1 VGTQNAHQPKTN
13 NEVQIMQDRIDVYR
27 QKNHYLAVLK
37 DAVKVF
43 DGKVFNKR
51 FTSHLEKFG
60 ITFSGGG
67 YDNTFYVSDLPTT
80 PVYGGKYILFIHSST
95 WNGDVVVDKRFNA
108 DNFIKIVDKQLQH
121 NSEAI
126 QQMEQNEKDKD
137 KLITEY
143 NDLVNR
149 LEDLT
154 RTMNYEFKDKYKYE
168 FKDIVYKVRK

>member
-1 VGTQNAHQPKTN
+1 
-13 NEVQIMQDRIDVYR
+13 MQDRIDVYR

-43 DGKVFNKR
+43 DGKAFNKR

-60 ITFSGGG
+60 IIFSGGG
-67 YDNTFYVSDLPTT
+67 YDNTFYVSDLPDT

-95 WNGDVVVDKRFNA
+95 WNSEVVVDKRFNA
-108 DNFIKIVDKQLQH
+108 DNFIKIIDKQLQH
-121 NSEAI
+121 NTEAI
-126 QQMEQNEKDKD
+126 QQMEQNEKDKN
-137 KLITEY
+137 KLIAEY